1 MTAVVTTVTI
11 LKHRSGPETEKGM
24 PDRGGVMFIKI
35 RSGLALFAAALTLA
49 VTAGALCAG
58 PQGTVRPTRAASA
71 PAAQPGPLLDI
82 PLCC

>member
-1 MTAVVTTVTI
+1 
-11 LKHRSGPETEKGM
+11 
-24 PDRGGVMFIKI
+24 MFIKI